1 MIVYLV
7 CTGIYLLFMYTVPK
21 YNYYL
26 YLGIVQMR
34 VGDVQPTTDWN
45 KSIGKNEI
53 YQVFFKAEFLIFIFF
68 DRLILIILT
77 QRRVLTTRRSR
88 PKLDDHGHIKSI

>member
-1 MIVYLV
+1 
-7 CTGIYLLFMYTVPK
+7 MYTVPK

-45 KSIGKNEI
+45 KSIINQGKNEI
-53 YQVFFKAEFLIFIFF
+53 YQVLF
-68 DRLILIILT
+68 
-77 QRRVLTTRRSR
+77 
-88 PKLDDHGHIKSI
+88 

>member
-1 MIVYLV
+1 
-7 CTGIYLLFMYTVPK
+7 MYTVPK

-45 KSIGKNEI
+45 KSIINQGKNEI
-53 YQVFFKAEFLIFIFF
+53 YQVFF
-68 DRLILIILT
+68 
-77 QRRVLTTRRSR
+77 
-88 PKLDDHGHIKSI
+88 